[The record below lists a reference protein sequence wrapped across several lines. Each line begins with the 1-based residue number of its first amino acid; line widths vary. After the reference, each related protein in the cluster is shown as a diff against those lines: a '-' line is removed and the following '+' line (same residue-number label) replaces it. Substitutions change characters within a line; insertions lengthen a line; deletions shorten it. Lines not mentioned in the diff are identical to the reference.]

1 MVAPN
6 EKLLLDVTILSVI
19 SEGVVESRGKL

>member
-1 MVAPN
+1 MVAPH
-6 EKLLLDVTILSVI
+6 EKLLLDVTILFVI